1 MLSIN
6 KIGKT
11 FITTIMVFKFIAYY
25 FLIGGLSL
33 MVMDYMVTKVAKL
46 LDKDPFTNVER
57 LVVLLLWPI
66 YTFVFW
72 YNFIKS
78 FFGNREE

>member
-1 MLSIN
+1 
-6 KIGKT
+6 
-11 FITTIMVFKFIAYY
+11 MVFKIITYY
-25 FLIGGLSL
+25 FLIGGVSL

-46 LDKDPFTNVER
+46 LDKEPFTNGER
-57 LVVLLLWPI
+57 LAVLVLWPI

-78 FFGNREE
+78 FFGGNRE